1 MVTETRTEERA
12 TQTPPVANIPTE
24 GLRHLLPNPKDNIIA
39 VVIFSRDTC
48 RQGNGGRVFVRA
60 KSYWD
65 RDRHFSSLSFSVA
78 AIERAILLSTAHLLR
93 DGSPVDESPPKS
105 SPLDRSPPEAS
116 LGGSHH
122 RSLGASPSLSILSA
136 VLLADLSTVL
146 FVIRRKDDLWS
157 LPDPEHTIKAE
168 RVKETTAKQRGKERL
183 REKESPPDA
192 GTRRHALSG
201 PELEWIYFSSLV
213 ERV

>member
-1 MVTETRTEERA
+1 GTKVYDSEPII
-12 TQTPPVANIPTE
+12 QT
-24 GLRHLLPNPKDNIIA
+24 KDEHIITKSKLKKQKLQEL
-39 VVIFSRDTC
+39 FGGGNTC

-60 KSYWD
+60 KLNWD
-65 RDRHFSSLSFSVA
+65 RDRHFSSLSFSLA

-105 SPLDRSPPEAS
+105 SPLDGSPPEAS

-146 FVIRRKDDLWS
+146 SVIRRLLGEVRFNHQDCISK
-157 LPDPEHTIKAE
+157 EIKEKQPFPPQLKALQSQC
-168 RVKETTAKQRGKERL
+168 VIIIYSTTTSVIIIVIIVFGWTKSKIL
-183 REKESPPDA
+183 R
-192 GTRRHALSG
+192 
-201 PELEWIYFSSLV
+201 I
-213 ERV
+213 

>member
-1 MVTETRTEERA
+1 MCVFMFPRLLGEVRFDHQDCISKEIKEK
-12 TQTPPVANIPTE
+12 QPFPP
-24 GLRHLLPNPKDNIIA
+24 
-39 VVIFSRDTC
+39 
-48 RQGNGGRVFVRA
+48 Q
-60 KSYWD
+60 
-65 RDRHFSSLSFSVA
+65 
-78 AIERAILLSTAHLLR
+78 
-93 DGSPVDESPPKS
+93 
-105 SPLDRSPPEAS
+105 
-116 LGGSHH
+116 
-122 RSLGASPSLSILSA
+122 
-136 VLLADLSTVL
+136 
-146 FVIRRKDDLWS
+146 KDDLWS